1 MTPLL
6 HEVGLLLFLK
16 DIIIKRLKQ
25 NLKRNENFS
34 HDGA

>member
-6 HEVGLLLFLK
+6 QEVGLLLFLK

-34 HDGA
+34 HAGA